1 MVPFVRTLWGYCAL
15 CGCSEQCRLAT
26 DGRNHRGTETQS
38 FFTFFQG
45 AWSPFLFFVLCASAS
60 LWFGGCSVSQ
70 NHRGTETQSFF
81 TFFQG
86 AWSPFLFLFSVPLRL
101 YGFMV
106 AVHSAG
112 CKLTDGTTEEQRHR
126 VFLPFFREHDLPFFF
141 CSLCLCVSV
150 VWWM

>member
-1 MVPFVRTLWGYCAL
+1 MPFVVAVNSVGWQL
-15 CGCSEQCRLAT
+15 T
-26 DGRNHRGTETQS
+26 DGTTEEQRHRVFLP
-38 FFTFFQG
+38 FFREHDLPFF
-45 AWSPFLFFVLCASAS
+45 
-60 LWFGGCSVSQ
+60 
-70 NHRGTETQSFF
+70 
-81 TFFQG
+81 
-86 AWSPFLFLFSVPLRL
+86 FLFSVPLRL

-150 VWWM
+150 VWWLQCIVPVAN